1 MKKQDLKH
9 IAIVGGG
16 PGGLML
22 GLLLQRQGF
31 SFTIYERGYQNMHS
45 DRGGSLDIH
54 DDSGQLPLKEAG
66 IFENFRKHARYEGED
81 TRIVNKDG
89 EILYDEDAEG
99 EGNRP
104 EIDRGK
110 LCDIIMEQIHPE
122 NIKYGFKFEKLIQRD
137 NGEVELVFENGTTV
151 MTNLVIGADGAF
163 SQIRSYLTNA
173 KPEYTGI
180 SMIEM
185 NSDENEHPDLLKFN
199 KNGKLIG
206 LGGDQAI
213 LGQRNGDGRIMA
225 YISFKTKYEKLD
237 EYDSSSEESM
247 QYVASYCCFAPADDP
262 EVILLVMADE
272 PDKSI
277 NYYGGSVAAPYAR
290 NIMEDVLPYLGF
302 YHETSNIVESNNVTV
317 PMLQNKSIEEAK
329 SILAELGLSCEV
341 VGNGSSIIRQC
352 PATGFSIEKS
362 GIVLLYTDDATEP
375 QYVEVPDLLGKTA
388 VESEEAL
395 REAGLNLVTIGASAE
410 NSGAIVQFQ
419 SEQAGSSV
427 EKGTVITLTM
437 VLDDQAGW

>member
-54 DDSGQLPLKEAG
+54 DDSGQLPLKVAG

-206 LGGDQAI
+206 LGDDQAI

-237 EYDSSSEESM
+237 EYRNLSLDALKERLLAEYSDWDSE
-247 QYVASYCCFAPADDP
+247 
-262 EVILLVMADE
+262 
-272 PDKSI
+272 
-277 NYYGGSVAAPYAR
+277 
-290 NIMEDVLPYLGF
+290 
-302 YHETSNIVESNNVTV
+302 
-317 PMLQNKSIEEAK
+317 LQNYIAYSYDDIKFRRIYKLPIGLTWATQPNITIIGDAAHLMSPFAGEGVNMALYDAYL
-329 SILAELGLSCEV
+329 LAESFKNFNNLTEV
-341 VGNGSSIIRQC
+341 LKVYEQQMFETTKVHAKESQDNLEIFFSENG
-352 PATGFSIEKS
+352 AEKMAQFF
-362 GIVLLYTDDATEP
+362 LD
-375 QYVEVPDLLGKTA
+375 VE
-388 VESEEAL
+388 E
-395 REAGLNLVTIGASAE
+395 
-410 NSGAIVQFQ
+410 
-419 SEQAGSSV
+419 
-427 EKGTVITLTM
+427 
-437 VLDDQAGW
+437 

>member
-137 NGEVELVFENGTTV
+137 NGEVELVFENSTTV

-206 LGGDQAI
+206 LGDDQAI
-213 LGQRNGDGRIMA
+213 LGQRNGEGRIMA

-237 EYDSSSEESM
+237 EYRKLSLDALKERLLAEYSDWDSE
-247 QYVASYCCFAPADDP
+247 
-262 EVILLVMADE
+262 
-272 PDKSI
+272 
-277 NYYGGSVAAPYAR
+277 
-290 NIMEDVLPYLGF
+290 
-302 YHETSNIVESNNVTV
+302 
-317 PMLQNKSIEEAK
+317 LQNYIAYSYDDIKFRRIYKLPIGLTCATQPNITIIGDAAHLMSPFAGEGVNMALYDAY
-329 SILAELGLSCEV
+329 ILAESFKNFNNLTEV
-341 VGNGSSIIRQC
+341 LKVYEQQMFETTKVHAKESQDNLEIFFSENGAKKMAQ
-352 PATGFSIEKS
+352 FF
-362 GIVLLYTDDATEP
+362 LD
-375 QYVEVPDLLGKTA
+375 VE
-388 VESEEAL
+388 E
-395 REAGLNLVTIGASAE
+395 
-410 NSGAIVQFQ
+410 
-419 SEQAGSSV
+419 
-427 EKGTVITLTM
+427 
-437 VLDDQAGW
+437 

>member
-237 EYDSSSEESM
+237 EYRNLSLDTLKERLLAEYSDWDSE
-247 QYVASYCCFAPADDP
+247 
-262 EVILLVMADE
+262 
-272 PDKSI
+272 
-277 NYYGGSVAAPYAR
+277 
-290 NIMEDVLPYLGF
+290 
-302 YHETSNIVESNNVTV
+302 
-317 PMLQNKSIEEAK
+317 LQNYIAYSYDDIKFRRIYKLPIGLTWATQPNITIIGDAAHLMSPFAGEGVNMALYDAYL
-329 SILAELGLSCEV
+329 LAESFKNFNNLTEV
-341 VGNGSSIIRQC
+341 LKVYEQQMFETTKVHAKESQDNLEIFFSENG
-352 PATGFSIEKS
+352 AEKMAQFF
-362 GIVLLYTDDATEP
+362 LD
-375 QYVEVPDLLGKTA
+375 VE
-388 VESEEAL
+388 E
-395 REAGLNLVTIGASAE
+395 
-410 NSGAIVQFQ
+410 
-419 SEQAGSSV
+419 
-427 EKGTVITLTM
+427 
-437 VLDDQAGW
+437 

>member
-66 IFENFRKHARYEGED
+66 IFETFRKHARYEGED
-81 TRIVNKDG
+81 TRIVSKDG

-151 MTNLVIGADGAF
+151 MTDLVIGADGAF

-237 EYDSSSEESM
+237 EY
-247 QYVASYCCFAPADDP
+247 
-262 EVILLVMADE
+262 
-272 PDKSI
+272 
-277 NYYGGSVAAPYAR
+277 R
-290 NIMEDVLPYLGF
+290 NLSLDALKERL
-302 YHETSNIVESNNVTV
+302 
-317 PMLQNKSIEEAK
+317 
-329 SILAELGLSCEV
+329 LAEYRDWNSELKNYIAYSYDDIKFRRIYKLPIGLTWATQPNITIIGDAAHLMSPFAGEGV
-341 VGNGSSIIRQC
+341 NMALYDAYLLAESFKNFNNLTKVLKVYEQQMFETTKVHAKESQDNLEIFFSENG
-352 PATGFSIEKS
+352 AEKMAQFF
-362 GIVLLYTDDATEP
+362 LD
-375 QYVEVPDLLGKTA
+375 VE
-388 VESEEAL
+388 E
-395 REAGLNLVTIGASAE
+395 
-410 NSGAIVQFQ
+410 
-419 SEQAGSSV
+419 
-427 EKGTVITLTM
+427 
-437 VLDDQAGW
+437 

>member
-9 IAIVGGG
+9 IAIVGAG

-151 MTNLVIGADGAF
+151 MTDLVIGADGAF
-163 SQIRSYLTNA
+163 SQIRSHLTNA

-237 EYDSSSEESM
+237 EYRKLSLDALKER
-247 QYVASYCCFAPADDP
+247 
-262 EVILLVMADE
+262 L
-272 PDKSI
+272 
-277 NYYGGSVAAPYAR
+277 
-290 NIMEDVLPYLGF
+290 
-302 YHETSNIVESNNVTV
+302 
-317 PMLQNKSIEEAK
+317 
-329 SILAELGLSCEV
+329 LAEYSDWDSELKNYIAYSYDDIKFRRIYKLPIGLTWATQPNITIIGDAAHLMSPFAGEGVNMALYDAYLLAESFKNFNNLTEV
-341 VGNGSSIIRQC
+341 LKVYEQQMFETTKVHAKESQDNLEIFFSENGAKKMAQ
-352 PATGFSIEKS
+352 FF
-362 GIVLLYTDDATEP
+362 LD
-375 QYVEVPDLLGKTA
+375 VE
-388 VESEEAL
+388 E
-395 REAGLNLVTIGASAE
+395 
-410 NSGAIVQFQ
+410 
-419 SEQAGSSV
+419 
-427 EKGTVITLTM
+427 
-437 VLDDQAGW
+437 

>member
-199 KNGKLIG
+199 KNCKLIG
-206 LGGDQAI
+206 LGDDQAI

-237 EYDSSSEESM
+237 EYRKLSLDALKERLLAEYSDWDSE
-247 QYVASYCCFAPADDP
+247 
-262 EVILLVMADE
+262 
-272 PDKSI
+272 
-277 NYYGGSVAAPYAR
+277 
-290 NIMEDVLPYLGF
+290 
-302 YHETSNIVESNNVTV
+302 
-317 PMLQNKSIEEAK
+317 LQNYIAYSYDDIKFRRIYKLPIGLTWATQPNITIIGDAAHLMSPFAGEGVNMALYDAY
-329 SILAELGLSCEV
+329 ILAESFKNFNNLTEV
-341 VGNGSSIIRQC
+341 LKVYEQQMFETTKVHAKESQDNLEIFFSENGAKKMAQ
-352 PATGFSIEKS
+352 FF
-362 GIVLLYTDDATEP
+362 LD
-375 QYVEVPDLLGKTA
+375 VE
-388 VESEEAL
+388 E
-395 REAGLNLVTIGASAE
+395 
-410 NSGAIVQFQ
+410 
-419 SEQAGSSV
+419 
-427 EKGTVITLTM
+427 
-437 VLDDQAGW
+437 

>member
-137 NGEVELVFENGTTV
+137 NGEVELVFENSTTV

-206 LGGDQAI
+206 LGDDQAI
-213 LGQRNGDGRIMA
+213 LGQRNGEGRIMA

-237 EYDSSSEESM
+237 EYRKLSLDALKERLLAEYSDWDSE
-247 QYVASYCCFAPADDP
+247 
-262 EVILLVMADE
+262 
-272 PDKSI
+272 
-277 NYYGGSVAAPYAR
+277 
-290 NIMEDVLPYLGF
+290 
-302 YHETSNIVESNNVTV
+302 
-317 PMLQNKSIEEAK
+317 LQNYIAYSYDDIKFRRIYKLPIGLTWATQPNITIIGDAAHLMSPFAGEGVNMALYDAY
-329 SILAELGLSCEV
+329 ILAESFKNFNNLTEV
-341 VGNGSSIIRQC
+341 LKVYEQQMFETTKVHAKESQDNLEIFFSENGAKKMAQ
-352 PATGFSIEKS
+352 FF
-362 GIVLLYTDDATEP
+362 LD
-375 QYVEVPDLLGKTA
+375 VE
-388 VESEEAL
+388 E
-395 REAGLNLVTIGASAE
+395 
-410 NSGAIVQFQ
+410 
-419 SEQAGSSV
+419 
-427 EKGTVITLTM
+427 
-437 VLDDQAGW
+437 

>member
-66 IFENFRKHARYEGED
+66 IFENFSKHARYEGED

-151 MTNLVIGADGAF
+151 MTDLVIGADGAF
-163 SQIRSYLTNA
+163 SQIRSHLTNA

-237 EYDSSSEESM
+237 EY
-247 QYVASYCCFAPADDP
+247 
-262 EVILLVMADE
+262 
-272 PDKSI
+272 
-277 NYYGGSVAAPYAR
+277 R
-290 NIMEDVLPYLGF
+290 NLSLDTLKERL
-302 YHETSNIVESNNVTV
+302 
-317 PMLQNKSIEEAK
+317 
-329 SILAELGLSCEV
+329 LAECSDWDSELKNYIAYSYDDIKFRRIYKLPIGLTWATQPNITIIGDAAHLMSPFAGEGVNMALYDAYLLAESFKNFNNLTEV
-341 VGNGSSIIRQC
+341 LKVYEQQMFEITKIHAKESQDNLEIFFSENGAKKMAQ
-352 PATGFSIEKS
+352 FF
-362 GIVLLYTDDATEP
+362 LD
-375 QYVEVPDLLGKTA
+375 VE
-388 VESEEAL
+388 E
-395 REAGLNLVTIGASAE
+395 
-410 NSGAIVQFQ
+410 
-419 SEQAGSSV
+419 
-427 EKGTVITLTM
+427 
-437 VLDDQAGW
+437 

>member
-206 LGGDQAI
+206 LGDDQAI

-237 EYDSSSEESM
+237 EYRKLSLDALKERLLAEYSDWDSELKN
-247 QYVASYCCFAPADDP
+247 YIAYSYDDIKFRRIYKLPIGLTWATQPNITIIGDAAHLMSPFAG
-262 EVILLVMADE
+262 EGVNMALYDA
-272 PDKSI
+272 
-277 NYYGGSVAAPYAR
+277 Y
-290 NIMEDVLPYLGF
+290 
-302 YHETSNIVESNNVTV
+302 
-317 PMLQNKSIEEAK
+317 
-329 SILAELGLSCEV
+329 ILAESFKNFNNLTEV
-341 VGNGSSIIRQC
+341 LKVYEQQMFETTKVHAKESQDNLEIFFSENGAKKMAQ
-352 PATGFSIEKS
+352 FF
-362 GIVLLYTDDATEP
+362 LD
-375 QYVEVPDLLGKTA
+375 VE
-388 VESEEAL
+388 E
-395 REAGLNLVTIGASAE
+395 
-410 NSGAIVQFQ
+410 
-419 SEQAGSSV
+419 
-427 EKGTVITLTM
+427 
-437 VLDDQAGW
+437 

>member
-9 IAIVGGG
+9 IAIVGAG

-237 EYDSSSEESM
+237 EY
-247 QYVASYCCFAPADDP
+247 
-262 EVILLVMADE
+262 
-272 PDKSI
+272 
-277 NYYGGSVAAPYAR
+277 R
-290 NIMEDVLPYLGF
+290 NLSLDALKERL
-302 YHETSNIVESNNVTV
+302 
-317 PMLQNKSIEEAK
+317 
-329 SILAELGLSCEV
+329 LAEYSDWDSELKNYIAYSYDDIKFRRIYKLPIGLTWATQPNITIIGDAAHLMSPFAGEGVNMALYDAYLLAESFKNFNNLTEV
-341 VGNGSSIIRQC
+341 LKVYEQQMFEITKIHAKESQDNLDIFFSENG
-352 PATGFSIEKS
+352 AEKMAQFF
-362 GIVLLYTDDATEP
+362 LD
-375 QYVEVPDLLGKTA
+375 VE
-388 VESEEAL
+388 E
-395 REAGLNLVTIGASAE
+395 
-410 NSGAIVQFQ
+410 
-419 SEQAGSSV
+419 
-427 EKGTVITLTM
+427 
-437 VLDDQAGW
+437 

>member
-9 IAIVGGG
+9 IAIVGAG

-237 EYDSSSEESM
+237 EYRNLSLDTLKERLLAEYSDWDSE
-247 QYVASYCCFAPADDP
+247 
-262 EVILLVMADE
+262 
-272 PDKSI
+272 
-277 NYYGGSVAAPYAR
+277 
-290 NIMEDVLPYLGF
+290 
-302 YHETSNIVESNNVTV
+302 
-317 PMLQNKSIEEAK
+317 LQNYIAYSYDDIKFRRIYKLPIGLTWATQPNITIIGDAAHLMSPFAGEGVNMALYDAYL
-329 SILAELGLSCEV
+329 LAESFKNFNNLTEV
-341 VGNGSSIIRQC
+341 LKVYEQQMFETTKVHAKESQDNLEIFFSENG
-352 PATGFSIEKS
+352 AEKMAQFF
-362 GIVLLYTDDATEP
+362 LD
-375 QYVEVPDLLGKTA
+375 VE
-388 VESEEAL
+388 E
-395 REAGLNLVTIGASAE
+395 
-410 NSGAIVQFQ
+410 
-419 SEQAGSSV
+419 
-427 EKGTVITLTM
+427 
-437 VLDDQAGW
+437 

>member
-9 IAIVGGG
+9 IAIVGAG

-54 DDSGQLPLKEAG
+54 DDSGQLPLKVAG

-237 EYDSSSEESM
+237 EYRNLSLDALKERLLAEYSDWDSE
-247 QYVASYCCFAPADDP
+247 
-262 EVILLVMADE
+262 
-272 PDKSI
+272 
-277 NYYGGSVAAPYAR
+277 
-290 NIMEDVLPYLGF
+290 
-302 YHETSNIVESNNVTV
+302 
-317 PMLQNKSIEEAK
+317 LQNYIAYSYDDIKFRRIYKLPIGLTWATQPNITIIGDAAHLMSPFAGEGVNMALYDAY
-329 SILAELGLSCEV
+329 ILAESFKNFNNLTEV
-341 VGNGSSIIRQC
+341 LKVYEQQMFETTKVHAKESQDNLEIFFSENG
-352 PATGFSIEKS
+352 AEKMAQFF
-362 GIVLLYTDDATEP
+362 LD
-375 QYVEVPDLLGKTA
+375 VE
-388 VESEEAL
+388 E
-395 REAGLNLVTIGASAE
+395 
-410 NSGAIVQFQ
+410 
-419 SEQAGSSV
+419 
-427 EKGTVITLTM
+427 
-437 VLDDQAGW
+437 

>member
-54 DDSGQLPLKEAG
+54 DDSGQLPLKESG

-122 NIKYGFKFEKLIQRD
+122 NIKYSFKFEKLIQRD

-237 EYDSSSEESM
+237 EYRNLSLDALKERLLAEYSDWDSE
-247 QYVASYCCFAPADDP
+247 
-262 EVILLVMADE
+262 
-272 PDKSI
+272 
-277 NYYGGSVAAPYAR
+277 
-290 NIMEDVLPYLGF
+290 
-302 YHETSNIVESNNVTV
+302 
-317 PMLQNKSIEEAK
+317 LQNYIAYSYDDIKFRRIYKLPIGLTWATQPNITIIGDAAHLMSPFAGEGVNMALYDAYL
-329 SILAELGLSCEV
+329 LAESFKNFNNLTEV
-341 VGNGSSIIRQC
+341 LKVYEQQMFETTKVHAKVSQDNLEIFFSENG
-352 PATGFSIEKS
+352 AEKMAQFF
-362 GIVLLYTDDATEP
+362 LD
-375 QYVEVPDLLGKTA
+375 VE
-388 VESEEAL
+388 E
-395 REAGLNLVTIGASAE
+395 
-410 NSGAIVQFQ
+410 
-419 SEQAGSSV
+419 
-427 EKGTVITLTM
+427 
-437 VLDDQAGW
+437 

>member
-54 DDSGQLPLKEAG
+54 DDSGQLPLKESG

-237 EYDSSSEESM
+237 EYRNLSLDTLKERLLAEYSDWDSELKN
-247 QYVASYCCFAPADDP
+247 YIAYSYDDIKFRRIYKLPIGLTWATQPNITIIGDAAHLMSPFAG
-262 EVILLVMADE
+262 EGVNMALYDA
-272 PDKSI
+272 
-277 NYYGGSVAAPYAR
+277 Y
-290 NIMEDVLPYLGF
+290 
-302 YHETSNIVESNNVTV
+302 
-317 PMLQNKSIEEAK
+317 
-329 SILAELGLSCEV
+329 ILAESFKNFNNLTEV
-341 VGNGSSIIRQC
+341 LKVYEQQMFETTKVHAKESQDNLEIFFSENGAKKMAQ
-352 PATGFSIEKS
+352 FF
-362 GIVLLYTDDATEP
+362 LD
-375 QYVEVPDLLGKTA
+375 VE
-388 VESEEAL
+388 E
-395 REAGLNLVTIGASAE
+395 
-410 NSGAIVQFQ
+410 
-419 SEQAGSSV
+419 
-427 EKGTVITLTM
+427 
-437 VLDDQAGW
+437 

>member
-237 EYDSSSEESM
+237 EYRNLSLDTLKERLLAEYSDWDSE
-247 QYVASYCCFAPADDP
+247 
-262 EVILLVMADE
+262 
-272 PDKSI
+272 
-277 NYYGGSVAAPYAR
+277 
-290 NIMEDVLPYLGF
+290 
-302 YHETSNIVESNNVTV
+302 
-317 PMLQNKSIEEAK
+317 LQNYIAYSYDDIKFRRIYKLPIGLTWATQPNITIIGDAAHLMSPFAGEGVNMALYDAYL
-329 SILAELGLSCEV
+329 LAESFKNFNNLTEV
-341 VGNGSSIIRQC
+341 LKVYEQQMFEITKIHAKESQDNLEIFFSENG
-352 PATGFSIEKS
+352 AEKM
-362 GIVLLYTDDATEP
+362 T
-375 QYVEVPDLLGKTA
+375 
-388 VESEEAL
+388 
-395 REAGLNLVTIGASAE
+395 
-410 NSGAIVQFQ
+410 QFFLD
-419 SEQAGSSV
+419 V
-427 EKGTVITLTM
+427 EK
-437 VLDDQAGW
+437 

>member
-9 IAIVGGG
+9 IAIVGAG

-54 DDSGQLPLKEAG
+54 DDSGQLPLKVAG

-163 SQIRSYLTNA
+163 SQIRSHLTNA
-173 KPEYTGI
+173 KPEYTDI

-237 EYDSSSEESM
+237 EYRNLSLDTLKERLLAEYSDWDSE
-247 QYVASYCCFAPADDP
+247 
-262 EVILLVMADE
+262 
-272 PDKSI
+272 
-277 NYYGGSVAAPYAR
+277 
-290 NIMEDVLPYLGF
+290 
-302 YHETSNIVESNNVTV
+302 
-317 PMLQNKSIEEAK
+317 LQNYIAYSYDDIKFRRIYKLPIGLTWATQPNITIIGDAAHLMSPFAGEGVNMALYDAYL
-329 SILAELGLSCEV
+329 LAESFKNFNNLTEV
-341 VGNGSSIIRQC
+341 LKVYEQQMFETTKVHAKESQDNLEIFFSENG
-352 PATGFSIEKS
+352 AEKMAQFF
-362 GIVLLYTDDATEP
+362 LD
-375 QYVEVPDLLGKTA
+375 VE
-388 VESEEAL
+388 E
-395 REAGLNLVTIGASAE
+395 
-410 NSGAIVQFQ
+410 
-419 SEQAGSSV
+419 
-427 EKGTVITLTM
+427 
-437 VLDDQAGW
+437 

>member
-237 EYDSSSEESM
+237 EYRKLSLDALKER
-247 QYVASYCCFAPADDP
+247 
-262 EVILLVMADE
+262 L
-272 PDKSI
+272 
-277 NYYGGSVAAPYAR
+277 
-290 NIMEDVLPYLGF
+290 
-302 YHETSNIVESNNVTV
+302 
-317 PMLQNKSIEEAK
+317 
-329 SILAELGLSCEV
+329 LAEYSDWDSELKNYIAYSYDDIKFRRIYKLPIGLTWTTQPNITIIGDAAHLMSPFAGEGVNMALYDAYLLAESFKNFNNLTEV
-341 VGNGSSIIRQC
+341 LKVYEQQMFETTKVHAKESQDNLEIFFSENG
-352 PATGFSIEKS
+352 AEKMAQFF
-362 GIVLLYTDDATEP
+362 LD
-375 QYVEVPDLLGKTA
+375 VE
-388 VESEEAL
+388 E
-395 REAGLNLVTIGASAE
+395 
-410 NSGAIVQFQ
+410 
-419 SEQAGSSV
+419 
-427 EKGTVITLTM
+427 
-437 VLDDQAGW
+437 

>member
-54 DDSGQLPLKEAG
+54 DDSGQLPLKVAG

-163 SQIRSYLTNA
+163 SQTRSYLTNA
-173 KPEYTGI
+173 KPEYTDI

-237 EYDSSSEESM
+237 EYRNLSLDTLKERLLAEYSDWDSE
-247 QYVASYCCFAPADDP
+247 
-262 EVILLVMADE
+262 
-272 PDKSI
+272 
-277 NYYGGSVAAPYAR
+277 
-290 NIMEDVLPYLGF
+290 
-302 YHETSNIVESNNVTV
+302 
-317 PMLQNKSIEEAK
+317 LQNYIAYSYDDIKFRRIYKLPIGLTWATQPNITIIGDAAHLMSPFAGEGVNMALYDAYL
-329 SILAELGLSCEV
+329 LAESFKNFNNLTEV
-341 VGNGSSIIRQC
+341 LKVYEQQMFETTKVHAKESQDNLEIFFSENGAKKMAQ
-352 PATGFSIEKS
+352 FF
-362 GIVLLYTDDATEP
+362 LD
-375 QYVEVPDLLGKTA
+375 VE
-388 VESEEAL
+388 E
-395 REAGLNLVTIGASAE
+395 
-410 NSGAIVQFQ
+410 
-419 SEQAGSSV
+419 
-427 EKGTVITLTM
+427 
-437 VLDDQAGW
+437 

>member
-9 IAIVGGG
+9 IAIVGAG

-54 DDSGQLPLKEAG
+54 DDSGQLPLKVAG

-237 EYDSSSEESM
+237 EYRNLSLDALKERLLAEYSDWDSE
-247 QYVASYCCFAPADDP
+247 
-262 EVILLVMADE
+262 
-272 PDKSI
+272 
-277 NYYGGSVAAPYAR
+277 
-290 NIMEDVLPYLGF
+290 
-302 YHETSNIVESNNVTV
+302 
-317 PMLQNKSIEEAK
+317 LQNYIAYSYDDIKFRRIYKLPIGLTWTTQPNITIIGDAAHLMSPFAGEGVNMALYDAYL
-329 SILAELGLSCEV
+329 LAESFKNFNNLTEV
-341 VGNGSSIIRQC
+341 LKVYEQQMFETTKVHAKESQDNLEIFFSENG
-352 PATGFSIEKS
+352 AEKMAQFF
-362 GIVLLYTDDATEP
+362 LD
-375 QYVEVPDLLGKTA
+375 VE
-388 VESEEAL
+388 E
-395 REAGLNLVTIGASAE
+395 
-410 NSGAIVQFQ
+410 
-419 SEQAGSSV
+419 
-427 EKGTVITLTM
+427 
-437 VLDDQAGW
+437 

>member
-9 IAIVGGG
+9 IAIVGAG

-54 DDSGQLPLKEAG
+54 DDSGQLPLKVAG

-237 EYDSSSEESM
+237 EYRNLSLDALKERLLAEYSDWDSE
-247 QYVASYCCFAPADDP
+247 
-262 EVILLVMADE
+262 
-272 PDKSI
+272 
-277 NYYGGSVAAPYAR
+277 
-290 NIMEDVLPYLGF
+290 
-302 YHETSNIVESNNVTV
+302 
-317 PMLQNKSIEEAK
+317 LQNYIAYSYDDIKFRRIYKLPIGLTWATQPNITIIGDAAHLMSPFAGEGVNMALYDAYL
-329 SILAELGLSCEV
+329 LAESFKNFNNLTEV
-341 VGNGSSIIRQC
+341 LKVYEQQMFETTKVHAKESQDNLEIFFSENG
-352 PATGFSIEKS
+352 AEKMAQFF
-362 GIVLLYTDDATEP
+362 LD
-375 QYVEVPDLLGKTA
+375 VE
-388 VESEEAL
+388 E
-395 REAGLNLVTIGASAE
+395 
-410 NSGAIVQFQ
+410 
-419 SEQAGSSV
+419 
-427 EKGTVITLTM
+427 
-437 VLDDQAGW
+437 

>member
-1 MKKQDLKH
+1 
-9 IAIVGGG
+9 
-16 PGGLML
+16 ML

-163 SQIRSYLTNA
+163 SQTRSYLTNA
-173 KPEYTGI
+173 KPEYTDI

-237 EYDSSSEESM
+237 EYRNLSLDTLKERLLAEYSDWDSE
-247 QYVASYCCFAPADDP
+247 
-262 EVILLVMADE
+262 
-272 PDKSI
+272 
-277 NYYGGSVAAPYAR
+277 
-290 NIMEDVLPYLGF
+290 
-302 YHETSNIVESNNVTV
+302 
-317 PMLQNKSIEEAK
+317 LQNYIAYSYDDIKFRRIYKLPIGLTWATQPNITIIGDAAHLMSPFAGEGVNMALYDAYL
-329 SILAELGLSCEV
+329 LAESFKNFNNLTEV
-341 VGNGSSIIRQC
+341 LKVYEQQMFETTKVHAKESQDNLEIFFSENG
-352 PATGFSIEKS
+352 AEKMAQFF
-362 GIVLLYTDDATEP
+362 LD
-375 QYVEVPDLLGKTA
+375 VE
-388 VESEEAL
+388 E
-395 REAGLNLVTIGASAE
+395 
-410 NSGAIVQFQ
+410 
-419 SEQAGSSV
+419 
-427 EKGTVITLTM
+427 
-437 VLDDQAGW
+437 

>member
-206 LGGDQAI
+206 LGDDQAI

-237 EYDSSSEESM
+237 EYRKLSLDALKERLLAEYSDWDSE
-247 QYVASYCCFAPADDP
+247 
-262 EVILLVMADE
+262 
-272 PDKSI
+272 
-277 NYYGGSVAAPYAR
+277 
-290 NIMEDVLPYLGF
+290 
-302 YHETSNIVESNNVTV
+302 
-317 PMLQNKSIEEAK
+317 LQNYIAYSYDDIKFRRIYKLPIGLTWATQPNITIIGDAAHLMSPFAGEGVNMALYDAYL
-329 SILAELGLSCEV
+329 LAESFKNFNNLTEV
-341 VGNGSSIIRQC
+341 LKVYEQQMFETTKVHAKESQDNLEIFFSENGAKKMAQ
-352 PATGFSIEKS
+352 FF
-362 GIVLLYTDDATEP
+362 LD
-375 QYVEVPDLLGKTA
+375 VE
-388 VESEEAL
+388 E
-395 REAGLNLVTIGASAE
+395 
-410 NSGAIVQFQ
+410 
-419 SEQAGSSV
+419 
-427 EKGTVITLTM
+427 
-437 VLDDQAGW
+437 

>member
-16 PGGLML
+16 PGGLLL

-45 DRGGSLDIH
+45 DGGGSLDIH

-151 MTNLVIGADGAF
+151 MTDLVIGADGAF
-163 SQIRSYLTNA
+163 SQIRSHLTNA

-180 SMIEM
+180 SMIDM

-237 EYDSSSEESM
+237 EY
-247 QYVASYCCFAPADDP
+247 
-262 EVILLVMADE
+262 
-272 PDKSI
+272 
-277 NYYGGSVAAPYAR
+277 R
-290 NIMEDVLPYLGF
+290 NLSLDTLKERL
-302 YHETSNIVESNNVTV
+302 
-317 PMLQNKSIEEAK
+317 
-329 SILAELGLSCEV
+329 LAEYSDWDSELKNYIAYSYDDIKFRRIYKLPIGLTWATQPNITIIGDAAHLMSPSAGEGVNMALYDAYLLAETFKNFNNLTEV
-341 VGNGSSIIRQC
+341 LKVYEQQMFEITKIHAKESQDNLEIFFSENG
-352 PATGFSIEKS
+352 AEKM
-362 GIVLLYTDDATEP
+362 T
-375 QYVEVPDLLGKTA
+375 
-388 VESEEAL
+388 
-395 REAGLNLVTIGASAE
+395 
-410 NSGAIVQFQ
+410 QFFLD
-419 SEQAGSSV
+419 V
-427 EKGTVITLTM
+427 EK
-437 VLDDQAGW
+437 

>member
-66 IFENFRKHARYEGED
+66 IFENFSKHARYEGED

-151 MTNLVIGADGAF
+151 MTDLVIGADGAF
-163 SQIRSYLTNA
+163 SQIRSHLTNA

-237 EYDSSSEESM
+237 EY
-247 QYVASYCCFAPADDP
+247 
-262 EVILLVMADE
+262 
-272 PDKSI
+272 
-277 NYYGGSVAAPYAR
+277 R
-290 NIMEDVLPYLGF
+290 NLSLDTLKERL
-302 YHETSNIVESNNVTV
+302 
-317 PMLQNKSIEEAK
+317 
-329 SILAELGLSCEV
+329 LAE
-341 VGNGSSIIRQC
+341 
-352 PATGFSIEKS
+352 
-362 GIVLLYTDDATEP
+362 YTDWDSELKNYIAYSYDDIKFRRIYKLPIGLTWATQPNITIIGDAAHLMSPFAGEGVNMALYDAYLLAESFKNFNNLTEVLKVYE
-375 QYVEVPDLLGKTA
+375 QQMFETTKVHAKESQDNLEIFFSENGAKKMAQFFLDVE
-388 VESEEAL
+388 E
-395 REAGLNLVTIGASAE
+395 
-410 NSGAIVQFQ
+410 
-419 SEQAGSSV
+419 
-427 EKGTVITLTM
+427 
-437 VLDDQAGW
+437 

>member
-45 DRGGSLDIH
+45 DGGGSLDIH

-151 MTNLVIGADGAF
+151 MTDLVIGADGAF
-163 SQIRSYLTNA
+163 SQIRSHLTNA

-180 SMIEM
+180 SMIDM

-237 EYDSSSEESM
+237 EY
-247 QYVASYCCFAPADDP
+247 
-262 EVILLVMADE
+262 
-272 PDKSI
+272 
-277 NYYGGSVAAPYAR
+277 R
-290 NIMEDVLPYLGF
+290 NLSLDTLKERL
-302 YHETSNIVESNNVTV
+302 
-317 PMLQNKSIEEAK
+317 
-329 SILAELGLSCEV
+329 LAEYSDWDSELKNYIAYSYDDIKFRRIYKLPIGLTWATQPNITIIGDAAHLMSPSAGEGVNMALYDAYLLAETFKNFNNLTEV
-341 VGNGSSIIRQC
+341 LKVYEQQMFEITKIHAKESQDNLEIFFSENG
-352 PATGFSIEKS
+352 AEKM
-362 GIVLLYTDDATEP
+362 T
-375 QYVEVPDLLGKTA
+375 
-388 VESEEAL
+388 
-395 REAGLNLVTIGASAE
+395 
-410 NSGAIVQFQ
+410 QFFLD
-419 SEQAGSSV
+419 V
-427 EKGTVITLTM
+427 EK
-437 VLDDQAGW
+437 

>member
-151 MTNLVIGADGAF
+151 MTDLVIGADGAF
-163 SQIRSYLTNA
+163 SQIRSHLTNA

-237 EYDSSSEESM
+237 EY
-247 QYVASYCCFAPADDP
+247 
-262 EVILLVMADE
+262 
-272 PDKSI
+272 
-277 NYYGGSVAAPYAR
+277 R
-290 NIMEDVLPYLGF
+290 NLSLDTLKERL
-302 YHETSNIVESNNVTV
+302 
-317 PMLQNKSIEEAK
+317 
-329 SILAELGLSCEV
+329 LAEYSDWDSELKNYIAYSYDDIKFRRIYKLPIGLTWATQPNITIIGDAAHLMSPFAGEGVNMALYDAYLLAESFKNFNNLTEV
-341 VGNGSSIIRQC
+341 LKVYEQQMFETTKVHAKESQDNLEIFFSENGAKKMAQ
-352 PATGFSIEKS
+352 FF
-362 GIVLLYTDDATEP
+362 LD
-375 QYVEVPDLLGKTA
+375 VE
-388 VESEEAL
+388 E
-395 REAGLNLVTIGASAE
+395 
-410 NSGAIVQFQ
+410 
-419 SEQAGSSV
+419 
-427 EKGTVITLTM
+427 
-437 VLDDQAGW
+437 

>member
-9 IAIVGGG
+9 IAIVGAG

-237 EYDSSSEESM
+237 EYRNLSLDALKERLLAEYSDWDSE
-247 QYVASYCCFAPADDP
+247 
-262 EVILLVMADE
+262 
-272 PDKSI
+272 
-277 NYYGGSVAAPYAR
+277 
-290 NIMEDVLPYLGF
+290 
-302 YHETSNIVESNNVTV
+302 
-317 PMLQNKSIEEAK
+317 LQNYIAYSYDDIKFRRIYKLPIGLTWATQPNITIIGDAAHLMSPFAGEGVNMALYDAYL
-329 SILAELGLSCEV
+329 LAESFKNFNNLTEV
-341 VGNGSSIIRQC
+341 LKVYEQQMFETTKVHAKESQDNLEIFFSENG
-352 PATGFSIEKS
+352 AEKMAQFF
-362 GIVLLYTDDATEP
+362 LD
-375 QYVEVPDLLGKTA
+375 VE
-388 VESEEAL
+388 E
-395 REAGLNLVTIGASAE
+395 
-410 NSGAIVQFQ
+410 
-419 SEQAGSSV
+419 
-427 EKGTVITLTM
+427 
-437 VLDDQAGW
+437 

>member
-237 EYDSSSEESM
+237 EYRNLSLDALKERLLAEYSDWDSE
-247 QYVASYCCFAPADDP
+247 
-262 EVILLVMADE
+262 
-272 PDKSI
+272 
-277 NYYGGSVAAPYAR
+277 
-290 NIMEDVLPYLGF
+290 
-302 YHETSNIVESNNVTV
+302 
-317 PMLQNKSIEEAK
+317 LQNYIAYSYDDIKFRRIYKLPIGLTWATQPNITIIGDAAHLMSPFAGEGVNMALYDAYL
-329 SILAELGLSCEV
+329 LAESFKNFNNLTEV
-341 VGNGSSIIRQC
+341 LKVYEQQMFETTKVHAKESQDNLEIFFSENGAKKMAQ
-352 PATGFSIEKS
+352 FF
-362 GIVLLYTDDATEP
+362 LD
-375 QYVEVPDLLGKTA
+375 VE
-388 VESEEAL
+388 E
-395 REAGLNLVTIGASAE
+395 
-410 NSGAIVQFQ
+410 
-419 SEQAGSSV
+419 
-427 EKGTVITLTM
+427 
-437 VLDDQAGW
+437 

>member
-237 EYDSSSEESM
+237 EY
-247 QYVASYCCFAPADDP
+247 
-262 EVILLVMADE
+262 
-272 PDKSI
+272 
-277 NYYGGSVAAPYAR
+277 R
-290 NIMEDVLPYLGF
+290 NLSLDTLKERL
-302 YHETSNIVESNNVTV
+302 
-317 PMLQNKSIEEAK
+317 
-329 SILAELGLSCEV
+329 LAEYSDWDSELKNYIAYSYDDIKFRRIYKLPIGLTWTTQPNITIIGDAAHLMSPFAGEGVNMALYDAYLLAESFKNFNNLTEV
-341 VGNGSSIIRQC
+341 LKVYEQQMFEITKIHAKESQDNLDIFFSENG
-352 PATGFSIEKS
+352 AEKM
-362 GIVLLYTDDATEP
+362 T
-375 QYVEVPDLLGKTA
+375 
-388 VESEEAL
+388 
-395 REAGLNLVTIGASAE
+395 
-410 NSGAIVQFQ
+410 QFFLD
-419 SEQAGSSV
+419 V
-427 EKGTVITLTM
+427 EK
-437 VLDDQAGW
+437 

>member
-237 EYDSSSEESM
+237 EY
-247 QYVASYCCFAPADDP
+247 
-262 EVILLVMADE
+262 
-272 PDKSI
+272 
-277 NYYGGSVAAPYAR
+277 R
-290 NIMEDVLPYLGF
+290 NLSLDALKERL
-302 YHETSNIVESNNVTV
+302 
-317 PMLQNKSIEEAK
+317 
-329 SILAELGLSCEV
+329 LAEYSDWDSELKNYIAYSYDDIKFRRIYKLPIGLTWATQPNITIIGDAAHLMSPFAGEGVNMALYDAYLLAESFKNFNNLTEV
-341 VGNGSSIIRQC
+341 LKVYEQQMFEITKIHAKESQDNLEIFFSENG
-352 PATGFSIEKS
+352 AEKMAQFF
-362 GIVLLYTDDATEP
+362 LD
-375 QYVEVPDLLGKTA
+375 VE
-388 VESEEAL
+388 E
-395 REAGLNLVTIGASAE
+395 
-410 NSGAIVQFQ
+410 
-419 SEQAGSSV
+419 
-427 EKGTVITLTM
+427 
-437 VLDDQAGW
+437 

>member
-54 DDSGQLPLKEAG
+54 DDSGQLPLKVAG

-237 EYDSSSEESM
+237 EYRNLSLDALKERLLAEYSDWDSE
-247 QYVASYCCFAPADDP
+247 
-262 EVILLVMADE
+262 
-272 PDKSI
+272 
-277 NYYGGSVAAPYAR
+277 
-290 NIMEDVLPYLGF
+290 
-302 YHETSNIVESNNVTV
+302 
-317 PMLQNKSIEEAK
+317 LQNYIAYSYDDIKFRRIYKLPIGLTWATQPNITIIGDAAHLMSPFAGEGVNMALYDAYL
-329 SILAELGLSCEV
+329 LAESFKNFNNLTEV
-341 VGNGSSIIRQC
+341 LKVYEQQMFETTKVHAKESQDNLEIFFSENGAKKMAQ
-352 PATGFSIEKS
+352 FF
-362 GIVLLYTDDATEP
+362 LD
-375 QYVEVPDLLGKTA
+375 VE
-388 VESEEAL
+388 E
-395 REAGLNLVTIGASAE
+395 
-410 NSGAIVQFQ
+410 
-419 SEQAGSSV
+419 
-427 EKGTVITLTM
+427 
-437 VLDDQAGW
+437 

>member
-22 GLLLQRQGF
+22 VLLLQRQGF

-163 SQIRSYLTNA
+163 SQIRSHLTNA

-237 EYDSSSEESM
+237 EYRNLSLDTLKERLLAEYSDWDSE
-247 QYVASYCCFAPADDP
+247 
-262 EVILLVMADE
+262 
-272 PDKSI
+272 
-277 NYYGGSVAAPYAR
+277 
-290 NIMEDVLPYLGF
+290 
-302 YHETSNIVESNNVTV
+302 
-317 PMLQNKSIEEAK
+317 LQNYIAYSYDDIKFRRIYKLPIGLTWATQPNITIIGDAAHLMSPFAGEGVNMALYDAYL
-329 SILAELGLSCEV
+329 LAESFKNFNNLTEV
-341 VGNGSSIIRQC
+341 LKVYEQQMFETTKVH
-352 PATGFSIEKS
+352 AK
-362 GIVLLYTDDATEP
+362 
-375 QYVEVPDLLGKTA
+375 
-388 VESEEAL
+388 ESQD
-395 REAGLNLVTIGASAE
+395 NLEIFWFCCKVKKYS
-410 NSGAIVQFQ
+410 
-419 SEQAGSSV
+419 
-427 EKGTVITLTM
+427 
-437 VLDDQAGW
+437 

>member
-54 DDSGQLPLKEAG
+54 DDSGQLPLKVAG

-237 EYDSSSEESM
+237 EY
-247 QYVASYCCFAPADDP
+247 
-262 EVILLVMADE
+262 
-272 PDKSI
+272 
-277 NYYGGSVAAPYAR
+277 R
-290 NIMEDVLPYLGF
+290 NLSLDTLKERL
-302 YHETSNIVESNNVTV
+302 
-317 PMLQNKSIEEAK
+317 
-329 SILAELGLSCEV
+329 LAEYSDWDSELKNYIAYSYDDIKFRRIYKLPIGLTWATQPNITIIGDAAHLMSPFAGEGVNMALYDAYLLAESFKNFNNLTEV
-341 VGNGSSIIRQC
+341 LKVYEQQMFETTKVHAKESQDNLEIFFSENG
-352 PATGFSIEKS
+352 AEKMAQFF
-362 GIVLLYTDDATEP
+362 LD
-375 QYVEVPDLLGKTA
+375 VE
-388 VESEEAL
+388 E
-395 REAGLNLVTIGASAE
+395 
-410 NSGAIVQFQ
+410 
-419 SEQAGSSV
+419 
-427 EKGTVITLTM
+427 
-437 VLDDQAGW
+437 

>member
-54 DDSGQLPLKEAG
+54 DDSGQLPLKESG

-237 EYDSSSEESM
+237 EYRKLSLDALKER
-247 QYVASYCCFAPADDP
+247 
-262 EVILLVMADE
+262 L
-272 PDKSI
+272 
-277 NYYGGSVAAPYAR
+277 
-290 NIMEDVLPYLGF
+290 
-302 YHETSNIVESNNVTV
+302 
-317 PMLQNKSIEEAK
+317 
-329 SILAELGLSCEV
+329 LAEYSDWDSELKNYIAYSYDDIKFRRIYKLPIGLTWATQPNITIIGDAAHLMSPFAGEGVNMALYDAYLLAESFKNFNNLTEV
-341 VGNGSSIIRQC
+341 LKVYEQQMFETTKVHAKESQDNLEIFFSENGAKKMAQ
-352 PATGFSIEKS
+352 FF
-362 GIVLLYTDDATEP
+362 LD
-375 QYVEVPDLLGKTA
+375 VE
-388 VESEEAL
+388 E
-395 REAGLNLVTIGASAE
+395 
-410 NSGAIVQFQ
+410 
-419 SEQAGSSV
+419 
-427 EKGTVITLTM
+427 
-437 VLDDQAGW
+437 

>member
-9 IAIVGGG
+9 IAIVGAG

-237 EYDSSSEESM
+237 EYRKLSLDALKER
-247 QYVASYCCFAPADDP
+247 
-262 EVILLVMADE
+262 L
-272 PDKSI
+272 
-277 NYYGGSVAAPYAR
+277 
-290 NIMEDVLPYLGF
+290 
-302 YHETSNIVESNNVTV
+302 
-317 PMLQNKSIEEAK
+317 
-329 SILAELGLSCEV
+329 LAEYSDWDSELKNYIAYSYDDIKFRRIYKLPIGLTWTTQPNITIIGDAAHLMSPFAGEGVNMALYDAYLLAESFKNFNNLTEV
-341 VGNGSSIIRQC
+341 LKVYEQQMFETTKVHAKESQDNLEIFFSENGAKKMAQ
-352 PATGFSIEKS
+352 FF
-362 GIVLLYTDDATEP
+362 LD
-375 QYVEVPDLLGKTA
+375 VE
-388 VESEEAL
+388 E
-395 REAGLNLVTIGASAE
+395 
-410 NSGAIVQFQ
+410 
-419 SEQAGSSV
+419 
-427 EKGTVITLTM
+427 
-437 VLDDQAGW
+437 

>member
-45 DRGGSLDIH
+45 DGGGSLDIH

-151 MTNLVIGADGAF
+151 MTDLVIGADGAF
-163 SQIRSYLTNA
+163 SQIRSHLTNA

-237 EYDSSSEESM
+237 EY
-247 QYVASYCCFAPADDP
+247 
-262 EVILLVMADE
+262 
-272 PDKSI
+272 
-277 NYYGGSVAAPYAR
+277 R
-290 NIMEDVLPYLGF
+290 NLSLDTLKERL
-302 YHETSNIVESNNVTV
+302 
-317 PMLQNKSIEEAK
+317 
-329 SILAELGLSCEV
+329 LAEYSDWDSELKNYIAYSYDDIKFRRIYKLPIGLTWATQPNITIIGDAAHLMSPFAGEGVNMALYDAYLLAESFKNFNNLTEV
-341 VGNGSSIIRQC
+341 LKVYEQQMFEITKIHAKESQDNLDIFFSENG
-352 PATGFSIEKS
+352 AEKM
-362 GIVLLYTDDATEP
+362 T
-375 QYVEVPDLLGKTA
+375 
-388 VESEEAL
+388 
-395 REAGLNLVTIGASAE
+395 
-410 NSGAIVQFQ
+410 QFFLD
-419 SEQAGSSV
+419 V
-427 EKGTVITLTM
+427 EK
-437 VLDDQAGW
+437 